1 MGTTTILNI
10 LQKLYSTRASTKQKY
25 LGIKRLHL
33 ESNSGFTLLELIMVI
48 LIIGVLSTIA
58 APGWLAFTNRQ
69 RVNKVNDAVLSV
81 LQDAQSDAKRR
92 KLSYGVNFRK
102 NNEDNSPEVAV
113 YLKETAPNPLPWE
126 SLLNDLEVKPGQ
138 VQLDEPPEDQNQI
151 TFDYQ
156 GNVENEGDIPFI
168 VKVSVPDSS
177 VKRCVIVQTIIGT
190 MKTDKGEN
198 CENNENDDNN
208 N

>member
-1 MGTTTILNI
+1 MGTTTILKT
-10 LQKLYSTRASTKQKY
+10 LQKLYSTRVSSKHKDFGVKQA
-25 LGIKRLHL
+25 HL
-33 ESNSGFTLLELIMVI
+33 ESNSGFTLIELIVVI

-81 LQDAQSDAKRR
+81 LQDAQSNAKRR
-92 KLSYGVNFRK
+92 KLSYSVEFGGE
-102 NNEDNSPEVAV
+102 NNNSPEVAV
-113 YLKETAPNPLPWE
+113 YPTETQPNPPPWE
-126 SLLNDLEVKPGQ
+126 SLLNNLDVKPGQ
-138 VQLDEPPEDQNQI
+138 VQLDELSGNPI

-156 GNVENEGDIPFI
+156 GNVENEGDIPFQ
-168 VKVSVPDSS
+168 VTVSVPDSS

-190 MKTDKGEN
+190 IKTDKGEN
-198 CENNENDDNN
+198 CENNDNDDNN